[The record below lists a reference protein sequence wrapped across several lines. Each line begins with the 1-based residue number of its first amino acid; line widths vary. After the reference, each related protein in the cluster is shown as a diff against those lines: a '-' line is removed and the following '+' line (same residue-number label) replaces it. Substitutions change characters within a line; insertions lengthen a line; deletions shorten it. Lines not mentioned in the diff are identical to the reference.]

1 MLGPEENGMSELEL
15 DKNNLELALRCVEQ
29 IQKCVSMVKS
39 RIEEAPGNADAL
51 MRPSVCLMEKLLEAQ
66 GEVQGLID
74 TVNRVEVLI
83 AYVGR

>member
-1 MLGPEENGMSELEL
+1 MTMSELEL

-29 IQKCVSMVKS
+29 IQKCVNVVKS
-39 RIEEAPGNADAL
+39 RIEEEPGNADAL

-74 TVNRVEVLI
+74 AVNRVEVLI